1 MQFKYIVK
9 AINGRL
15 PHGPTWP
22 VPWPPANLEP
32 MEKSPPAVAPGSSC
46 SPSWHWHRASPVS
59 WLQLGGAPKKEQA
72 GVVAMG
78 EGVEQGGAMG

>member
-9 AINGRL
+9 AISGRL

-32 MEKSPPAVAPGSSC
+32 MEKSPPLWPLGALAPHLGTGTELLQSRGC
-46 SPSWHWHRASPVS
+46 S
-59 WLQLGGAPKKEQA
+59 GGAPEKEQA